1 MDPNLLV
8 DHDHDPELTPGL
20 IKLLSDRIKDLRQQ
34 LRDCRCKAPS
44 QVTLDEGLDLSEE
57 NRKLRHEVD
66 DLRLRLRVAT
76 EGEDNKLQ
84 LLVPSD
90 YDDLCH
96 RLTRALE
103 EQKLR
108 EAQHA
113 NDVEQLNS
121 KLISSREKYKVTKEA
136 RNTIQTAFDD
146 LRSRYDDFHNRHNDL
161 QSRYDKVVEE
171 RDLARTKEA
180 TPEFDI
186 PEFITRVRTSTL
198 QPESIV
204 NFAGPKGWLSNIPDA
219 IKEKSAPYGVLMTR
233 SDEVIWPEMLRHIS
247 L

>member
-1 MDPNLLV
+1 MDPNLLI

-34 LRDCRCKAPS
+34 LRDCRCKDASRAPS
-44 QVTLDEGLDLSEE
+44 QATLDEGLDLSEE
-57 NRKLRHEVD
+57 NRRLRHEVD
-66 DLRLRLRVAT
+66 DLRLRLQVAT

-90 YDDLCH
+90 YDDVCH

-103 EQKLR
+103 EQKLT
-108 EAQHA
+108 EAQYA
-113 NDVEQLNS
+113 TDVEQLNS
-121 KLISSREKYKVTKEA
+121 KVISLREKYKATKEA

-146 LRSRYDDFHNRHNDL
+146 LRSRYDDFHTGHNDL

-180 TPEFDI
+180 KPEPNI

-198 QPESIV
+198 QPQSIV
-204 NFAGPKGWLSNIPDA
+204 HFAGSKGWISNIPDLS
-219 IKEKSAPYGVLMTR
+219 KRKVLPP
-233 SDEVIWPEMLRHIS
+233 VF
-247 L
+247 